1 MNNPMHLQR
10 ILFLALAL
18 AGVCATA
25 RAAEPNAAEVAVV
38 KALKP
43 TSGDFTIDDY
53 HFHAGGT
60 LPKLKIHYQTLGT
73 PRRGPDGHIANAV
86 LILHGTGGSGN
97 QFMGPNFAGELF
109 GPGQPLDASKY
120 FIVLPDNIGHGESSK
135 PSDGLR
141 AGFPH
146 YDYDDMIATQHAVLT
161 EKLGVDHLRLVMGTS
176 MGCMHSFMWG
186 EAYPGFADAL
196 MPLACLP
203 IEIAG
208 RNRVWRRMLV
218 DGIRDDPSWNNGNY
232 DKQPRV
238 GLKTAVDMLLLAGS
252 APQIMQTEYP
262 TAKAADDYLQTR
274 TEKMLAT
281 LDANDLMYQVDSSR
295 SYDPSARLGTIGVP
309 VMWVNSTD
317 DFINPPFLGVAEDA
331 VKKLPHGR
339 FVLIPAS
346 AATRG
351 HGTHTMAVVWKQYL
365 ETLLE
370 QSAHR

>member
-1 MNNPMHLQR
+1 MQLQR

-25 RAAEPNAAEVAVV
+25 HAAEPNAAEVAVV

-73 PRRGPDGHIANAV
+73 PRRGADGHIANAV

-135 PSDGLR
+135 PSNGLR
-141 AGFPH
+141 TSFPH
-146 YDYDDMIATQHAVLT
+146 YDYDDMVATQHALLT
-161 EKLGVDHLRLVMGTS
+161 GKLGIDHLRLVMGTS

-203 IEIAG
+203 VEIAG

-232 DKQPRV
+232 DKQPTV
-238 GLKTAVDMLLLAGS
+238 GLRTAVDMLLLAGS

-262 TAKAADDYLQTR
+262 TAKAADDYLQGR
-274 TEKMLAT
+274 AEKMLAT

-317 DFINPPFLGVAEDA
+317 DFINPPYLGVAEDA

-365 ETLLE
+365 EALLE
-370 QSAHR
+370 QSAHH